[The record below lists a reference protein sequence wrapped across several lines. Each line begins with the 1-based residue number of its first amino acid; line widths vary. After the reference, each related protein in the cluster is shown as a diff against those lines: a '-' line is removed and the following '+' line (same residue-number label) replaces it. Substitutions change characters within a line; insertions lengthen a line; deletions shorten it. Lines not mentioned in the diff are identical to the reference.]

1 MIIKHY
7 NNKRERLA
15 DKRIYDTFIKEE
27 LNGNDTFE
35 FSDEKINTYNKYDY
49 NVFCYKGKW
58 REYVVQKV
66 VEDKRGG
73 AKVYCENSVVELKN
87 VIVTE
92 TSDTATYTAE
102 TLKKYLTG
110 TNWHAGQKFI
120 TFSVKVKTEPVMN
133 LYDLLRKILAAE
145 NLELE
150 TYIEL
155 QGERLVRFINL
166 TPHVGKNNG
175 ARLEYH
181 GRLQSLKRIYEDK
194 DVYTAI
200 FPIGNT
206 VEHEKDGK
214 PIDPDKKRA
223 EREAEKERNR
233 KEREQKNASVQELVV
248 NCSALNVRPDPST
261 KNKPIRVLHYGDT
274 VTSVEVKKV
283 GSYYWA
289 RLSNGGWIRKSYTQN
304 KAIRSTNEKAA
315 DRAKEE
321 AERLRLEGSRRPLT
335 ITYINGSPIL
345 EDKAATQEYGI
356 EVDGGMAA
364 RIGILK
370 ISTSKESELL
380 SKAQEALAL
389 YKKPRAIY
397 EANAYEEG
405 LEGLSLGDDV
415 VIIDDELGA
424 ELQARVIERTIE
436 PDKKTSKI
444 KIGNVSD
451 ATSAIANATK
461 NVMAHT
467 LSAVDEKIAEER
479 KNTTRTIMSA
489 GSWISYGTEPPEVAA
504 NGDVWYRYNPD
515 DTIDVLVWDGEEWVL
530 KMYDT
535 FGKEL
540 ETHIGLV
547 EDKANAFHEDAK
559 AFQNEISQAIKDA
572 GFSNYA
578 DSLKSVNAKLVDL
591 TAKSDPSQIKN
602 VIKEEHY
609 VTETGVHDIVSK
621 IDVSENVKTYI
632 ETHEVVTPDSY
643 KRFVGEVGID
653 KEGKTLQQKLSQIEQ
668 TQNGFQT
675 SVADKQKKT
684 DSRITQLAGVVDTK
698 VSSKQMES
706 RISQTERGISA
717 KVTEAQNRYFDENG
731 KPGEILE
738 QHKMIDGEMK
748 DLDTLS
754 PKDWAENFPNRVV
767 HFKTIAREE
776 FGRLKLI
783 MKAKKS
789 NPADFFVENGI
800 EKVSV
805 RSKKTWD
812 DTSSAPSKV
821 IQEFRSE
828 NMHYI
833 RESIAKDEWGDWKI
847 AASDLMSG
855 INVEAGGVELFSGDN
870 KLVVSP
876 QTTYIQDATI
886 TGAMI
891 RDASIS
897 TAKIG
902 TIDANIANII
912 NITAANLAADRAAFI
927 RALFNGIDSNL
938 EITGDEVKMVPH
950 STDGFGIR
958 YNGHS
963 LNFYKSHRRA
973 TIVTYADGEGTIKG
987 VLFASTFPDQSVA
1000 LGCPSTNDWNE
1011 DPNKR
1016 SHFDVALEVGTDK
1029 PGVTQWGYKIHMYF
1043 DLNMHGHS
1051 IQNQSDIRLKE
1062 QIKPWDVR
1070 ALDEIKKIEFIRY
1083 HWKKRKDLDRPQDT
1097 KTEQYGLSAQSIPFL
1112 TTEDANGYLNVNETK
1127 FLHLTAKGVQEL
1139 EEEVSE
1145 LKKENEELK
1154 KESAELKKRI
1164 ERLEEWMKGANHD

>member
-15 DKRIYDTFIKEE
+15 DKRVYDTFIKEE

-87 VIVTE
+87 VVVTE

-120 TFSVKVKTEPVMN
+120 TFSVTVKTEPVMN
-133 LYDLLRKILAAE
+133 LYDLLRKILVAE

-223 EREAEKERNR
+223 ESEAEKERNR
-233 KEREQKNASVQELVV
+233 KEREQKNASTQELVV
-248 NCSALNVRPDPST
+248 NCSALNVRPAPST
-261 KNKPIRVLHYGDT
+261 NNKPIRVLHYGDT

-321 AERLRLEGSRRPLT
+321 AERLRLEGSKRPLT
-335 ITYINGSPIL
+335 ITYTNGSPIL

-405 LEGLSLGDDV
+405 LEGLSLGDGV

-424 ELQARVIERTIE
+424 ELEARVIERTIE

-451 ATSAIANATK
+451 ATSAMANATK
-461 NVMAHT
+461 NIMAHT

-489 GSWISYGTEPPEVAA
+489 GSRISYGTEPPEVAA
-504 NGDVWYRYNPD
+504 KGDVWYRYNPD

-559 AFQNEISQAIKDA
+559 AFQNEINQAIKDA

-675 SVADKQKKT
+675 SVADKQQKT
-684 DSRITQLAGVVDTK
+684 ESRITQLANVVDTK
-698 VSSKQMES
+698 VSSEQVES
-706 RISQTERGISA
+706 RISQSEKAISLR
-717 KVTEAQNRYFDENG
+717 VEQAQKKY
-731 KPGEILE
+731 GEIMEQRHEINGIVVDLE
-738 QHKMIDGEMK
+738 D
-748 DLDTLS
+748 LS
-754 PKDWAENFPNRVV
+754 PKEWAASFPNRVV
-767 HFKTIAREE
+767 YFRTTAAANYDRLNLVKNTKKEQFEHYQDEE
-776 FGRLKLI
+776 GVVTV
-783 MKAKKS
+783 
-789 NPADFFVENGI
+789 NVQ
-800 EKVSV
+800 
-805 RSKKTWD
+805 SKETWD
-812 DTSSAPSKV
+812 DTTAGSLSKV
-821 IQEFRSE
+821 TQEFRSQ
-828 NMHYI
+828 NMYYI
-833 RESIAKDEWGDWKI
+833 RESYSAKSWWDWKI

-855 INVEAGGVELFSGDN
+855 INVEAGWVDIFSGEN

-876 QTTYIQDATI
+876 QTTFIEDATI
-886 TGAMI
+886 KGAMI
-891 RDASIS
+891 EDAAIS

-902 TIDANIANII
+902 TIDASRANII

-1043 DLNMHGHS
+1043 DLNMHGRS

-1112 TTEDANGYLNVNETK
+1112 TTEDATGYLNVNETK

-1139 EEEVSE
+1139 AEEVSE
-1145 LKKENEELK
+1145 LKKENKELK

-1164 ERLEEWMKGANHD
+1164 ERLEEWMKGAKHD

>member
-15 DKRIYDTFIKEE
+15 DKRVYDTFIKEE

-87 VIVTE
+87 VVVTE

-120 TFSVKVKTEPVMN
+120 TFSVTVKTEPVMN
-133 LYDLLRKILAAE
+133 LYDLLRKILVAE

-223 EREAEKERNR
+223 ESEAEKERNR

-248 NCSALNVRPDPST
+248 NCSALNVRPAPST
-261 KNKPIRVLHYGDT
+261 NNKPIRVLHYGDT
-274 VTSVEVKKV
+274 VASVEVKKV

-315 DRAKEE
+315 DRSKEE

-335 ITYINGSPIL
+335 ITYTNGSPIL

-405 LEGLSLGDDV
+405 LEGLSLGDGV

-424 ELQARVIERTIE
+424 ELEARVIERTIE

-451 ATSAIANATK
+451 ATSAMANATK
-461 NVMAHT
+461 NIMAHT

-504 NGDVWYRYNPD
+504 KGDVWYRYNPD

-559 AFQNEISQAIKDA
+559 AFQNEINQAIKDA

-591 TAKSDPSQIKN
+591 TSKTSPDAIKN
-602 VIKEEHY
+602 IIKKENY
-609 VTETGVHDIVSK
+609 ATEDSVHNAISK
-621 IDVSENVKTYI
+621 IDVNNDIKTYL
-632 ETHEVVTPDSY
+632 ETHEVMKPDTF
-643 KRFVGEVGID
+643 KRYIGEISID
-653 KEGKTLQQKLSQIEQ
+653 ENGNTVAKKISQIEQ
-668 TQNGFQT
+668 NQNGISST
-675 SVADKQKKT
+675 VADNKKNLE
-684 DSRITQLAGVVDTK
+684 SRITQLANVVDSK
-698 VSSKQMES
+698 ISSSEFDTRFSQSEKGLYLKAEEAAKKYAES
-706 RISQTERGISA
+706 AA
-717 KVTEAQNRYFDENG
+717 K
-731 KPGEILE
+731 EIINVE
-738 QHKMIDGEMK
+738 K
-748 DLDTLS
+748 DLSDYRPS
-754 PKDWAENFPNRVV
+754 DFAENYPNKIVR
-767 HFKTIAREE
+767 FSESTSKEDIKNAIA
-776 FGRLKLI
+776 KLADSETASYLENVI
-783 MKAKKS
+783 GLNEVTVLSGQEWKYDDS
-789 NPADFFVENGI
+789 ENPNI
-800 EKVSV
+800 I
-805 RSKKTWD
+805 
-812 DTSSAPSKV
+812 PSKV
-821 IQEFRSE
+821 IQRFKLDKYDHE
-828 NMHYI
+828 I
-833 RESIAKDEWGDWKI
+833 DITRESYSMYKWGEWKLSAKN
-847 AASDLMSG
+847 LMSG
-855 INVEAGGVELFSGDN
+855 INVEAGGVEIFSDKN

-876 QTTYIQDATI
+876 DTTYIKDATI
-886 TGAMI
+886 TSTMI
-891 RDASIS
+891 KEGS
-897 TAKIG
+897 IG
-902 TIDANIANII
+902 TAHIGVIWADSSNIR
-912 NITAANLAADRAAFI
+912 NITAANLTANRAAFI
-927 RALFNGIDSNL
+927 EALFSGNDSML
-938 EITGDEVKMVPH
+938 KITGDSIEMTPYK
-950 STDGFGIR
+950 TKNGFGVK
-958 YNGHS
+958 YDSHS
-963 LNFYKSHRRA
+963 LNFNY
-973 TIVTYADGEGTIKG
+973 DGYRHSTLRIYENGNGEIAGTM
-987 VLFASTFPDQSVA
+987 LASTWSNQSVA
-1000 LGCPSTNDWNE
+1000 LGYPDPNNWNE
-1011 DPNKR
+1011 NPDER
-1016 SHFDVALEVGTDK
+1016 THFSLGLEIATDN
-1029 PGVTQWGYKIHMYF
+1029 PGEKHWDYEVKCNL
-1043 DLNMHGHS
+1043 DLNMRGHK
-1051 IQNQSDIRLKE
+1051 ITAQSDIRLKND
-1062 QIKPWDVR
+1062 IKDWDVH
-1070 ALDEIKKIEFIRY
+1070 ALDEIKKIAFIRF
-1083 HWKKRKDLDRPQDT
+1083 HWKDRHDKDRPTDT
-1097 KTEQYGLSAQSIPFL
+1097 ETEQYGISAQSTPFL
-1112 TTEDANGYLNVNETK
+1112 SVEGGDGYLSIDQTK
-1127 FLHLTAKGVQEL
+1127 LLYTTTKGVQEL
-1139 EEEVSE
+1139 EERISRLE
-1145 LKKENEELK
+1145 KENEELK
-1154 KESAELKKRI
+1154 K
-1164 ERLEEWMKGANHD
+1164 RLEALEKRLS

>member
-15 DKRIYDTFIKEE
+15 DKRVYDTFIKEE

-87 VIVTE
+87 VVVTE

-120 TFSVKVKTEPVMN
+120 TFSVTVKTEPVMN

-166 TPHVGKNNG
+166 TPHVGRNNG

-223 EREAEKERNR
+223 DREAEKERNR

-274 VTSVEVKKV
+274 VTSVEIKKV

-335 ITYINGSPIL
+335 ITYTNGSPIL

-504 NGDVWYRYNPD
+504 KGDVWYRYNPD

-559 AFQNEISQAIKDA
+559 AFQNEINQAIKDA

-591 TAKSDPSQIKN
+591 TAKSDPAQIKN

-621 IDVSENVKTYI
+621 IDVGENVKTYM
-632 ETHEVVTPDSY
+632 ETHEVVTPESY

-675 SVADKQKKT
+675 SVADNQQKT
-684 DSRITQLAGVVDTK
+684 ESRITQLANVVDTK
-698 VSSKQMES
+698 VSSEQVES
-706 RISQTERGISA
+706 RISQSEKAISLR
-717 KVTEAQNRYFDENG
+717 VEQAQKKY
-731 KPGEILE
+731 GEIME
-738 QHKMIDGEMK
+738 QHHEINGIVV
-748 DLDTLS
+748 DLEDLY
-754 PKDWAENFPNRVV
+754 PKAWAASFPNRVV
-767 HFKTIAREE
+767 YFRTTAAANYD
-776 FGRLKLI
+776 RLNL
-783 MKAKKS
+783 
-789 NPADFFVENGI
+789 V
-800 EKVSV
+800 
-805 RSKKTWD
+805 KKTKKEQFEYYQDEEGVVTVNVQSKETWD
-812 DTSSAPSKV
+812 NTTVGSLSKV
-821 IQEFRSE
+821 TQEFRSQ
-828 NMHYI
+828 NMYYI
-833 RESIAKDEWGDWKI
+833 RESYSAKSWGDWKI

-855 INVEAGGVELFSGDN
+855 INVEAGWVDIFSGEN

-876 QTTYIQDATI
+876 QTTFIEDATI
-886 TGAMI
+886 KEAMI
-891 RDASIS
+891 EDAAIS

-902 TIDANIANII
+902 TIDASRANII

-938 EITGDEVKMVPH
+938 EITGDEVRMVPH
-950 STDGFGIR
+950 STDGFGLR
-958 YNGHS
+958 YNGNS
-963 LNFYKSHRRA
+963 LNFFKGYRRA
-973 TIVTYADGEGTIKG
+973 TIRTYADGEGTIKG
-987 VLFASTFPDQSVA
+987 VLFASTYPHQSVA
-1000 LGCPSTNDWNE
+1000 LGCPSTTDWNE
-1011 DPNKR
+1011 GANER
-1016 SHFDVALEVGTDK
+1016 SHFSIALEIGTDK

-1043 DLNMHGHS
+1043 DVNMHGHS

-1083 HWKKRKDLDRPQDT
+1083 HWKKREDLDRPQDT

-1112 TTEDANGYLNVNETK
+1112 TTEDADGYLNVNETK
-1127 FLHLTAKGVQEL
+1127 LLHLAAKGVQEL
-1139 EEEVSE
+1139 SKEVSE
-1145 LKKENEELK
+1145 LQKENGKLK
-1154 KESAELKKRI
+1154 KESDELKKRL
-1164 ERLEEWMKGANHD
+1164 ERLEETMKGQNHD

>member
-15 DKRIYDTFIKEE
+15 DKRVYDTFIKEE

-87 VIVTE
+87 VVVTE

-120 TFSVKVKTEPVMN
+120 TFSVTVKTEPVMN

-223 EREAEKERNR
+223 ESEAEKERNR
-233 KEREQKNASVQELVV
+233 KEREQKNASTQELVV
-248 NCSALNVRPDPST
+248 NCSALNVRPAPST
-261 KNKPIRVLHYGDT
+261 NNKPIRVLHYGDT

-315 DRAKEE
+315 DRSKEE

-335 ITYINGSPIL
+335 ITYTNGSPIL

-405 LEGLSLGDDV
+405 LEGLSLGDGV

-424 ELQARVIERTIE
+424 ELEARVIERTIE

-451 ATSAIANATK
+451 ATSAMANATK
-461 NVMAHT
+461 NIMAHT

-504 NGDVWYRYNPD
+504 KGDVWYRYNPD

-540 ETHIGLV
+540 ETYIGLV
-547 EDKANAFHEDAK
+547 EDKANAFHENAK
-559 AFQNEISQAIKDA
+559 AFQNEINQAIKDA

-675 SVADKQKKT
+675 SVADKQQKT
-684 DSRITQLAGVVDTK
+684 ESRITQLANVVDTK
-698 VSSKQMES
+698 VSSEQVES
-706 RISQTERGISA
+706 RISQSEKAISLR
-717 KVTEAQNRYFDENG
+717 VEQAQKKYG
-731 KPGEILE
+731 KIME
-738 QHKMIDGEMK
+738 QHHEINGIVV
-748 DLDTLS
+748 DLEDLS
-754 PKDWAENFPNRVV
+754 PKEWAASFPNRVV
-767 HFKTIAREE
+767 YFRTTAAANYDRLNLVKNTKKEQFEHYQDEE
-776 FGRLKLI
+776 GVVTV
-783 MKAKKS
+783 
-789 NPADFFVENGI
+789 NVQ
-800 EKVSV
+800 
-805 RSKKTWD
+805 SKETWD
-812 DTSSAPSKV
+812 DTTAGSLSKV
-821 IQEFRSE
+821 TQEFRSQ
-828 NMHYI
+828 NMYYI
-833 RESIAKDEWGDWKI
+833 RESYSAKSWWDWKI

-855 INVEAGGVELFSGDN
+855 INVEAGWVDIFSGEN

-876 QTTYIQDATI
+876 QTTFIEDATI
-886 TGAMI
+886 KGAMI
-891 RDASIS
+891 EDAAIS

-902 TIDANIANII
+902 TIDASRANII

-950 STDGFGIR
+950 STDGFGLR

-963 LNFYKSHRRA
+963 LNFYKGWRRA
-973 TIVTYADGEGTIKG
+973 TIRTYADGEGTIKG
-987 VLFASTFPDQSVA
+987 VLFASTYPHQSVA
-1000 LGCPSTNDWNE
+1000 LGCPNTDDWDENANE
-1011 DPNKR
+1011 R
-1016 SHFDVALEVGTDK
+1016 SHFSIALEVGTDK

-1043 DLNMHGHS
+1043 DLNMHGRS

-1112 TTEDANGYLNVNETK
+1112 TTEDATGYLNVNETK

-1139 EEEVSE
+1139 AEEVSE
-1145 LKKENEELK
+1145 LKKENKELK

-1164 ERLEEWMKGANHD
+1164 ERLEEWMKGAKHD

>member
-15 DKRIYDTFIKEE
+15 DKRVYDTFIKEE

-35 FSDEKINTYNKYDY
+35 FSDEKINTYSKYDY

-87 VIVTE
+87 VVVTT
-92 TSDTATYTAE
+92 TSDTTTYTTE
-102 TLKKYLTG
+102 TFKKYLTG
-110 TNWHAGQKFI
+110 TNWHVGQKFI

-223 EREAEKERNR
+223 ESEAEKERNR

-248 NCSALNVRPDPST
+248 NCSALNVRPTPST
-261 KNKPIRVLHYGDT
+261 NNKPIRVLHYGDA

-321 AERLRLEGSRRPLT
+321 AERLRLEGSKRPLT
-335 ITYINGSPIL
+335 ITYTNGSPIL

-405 LEGLSLGDDV
+405 LEGLSLGDGV

-451 ATSAIANATK
+451 ATSAMANATK
-461 NVMAHT
+461 NAMTHT

-504 NGDVWYRYNPD
+504 KGDVWYRYNPD
-515 DTIDVLVWDGEEWVL
+515 ETIDVLVWDGEEWVL

-559 AFQNEISQAIKDA
+559 AFQNEINQAIKDA

-578 DSLKSVNAKLVDL
+578 DSLKSVNAKLVDI
-591 TAKSDPSQIKN
+591 TSKTSPDAIKN
-602 VIKEEHY
+602 IIKKENY
-609 VTETGVHDIVSK
+609 ATEDSVHNAISK
-621 IDVSENVKTYI
+621 IDVNNDIKTYL
-632 ETHEVVTPDSY
+632 ETHEVMKPDTF
-643 KRFVGEVGID
+643 KRYIGEISID
-653 KEGKTLQQKLSQIEQ
+653 ENGNTVAKKISQIEQ
-668 TQNGFQT
+668 NQNGISST
-675 SVADKQKKT
+675 VADNKKNLE
-684 DSRITQLAGVVDTK
+684 SRITQLANVVDAK
-698 VSSKQMES
+698 VSSEQVES
-706 RISQTERGISA
+706 RISQSEKTISLR
-717 KVTEAQNRYFDENG
+717 VEQAQKKY
-731 KPGEILE
+731 GEIME
-738 QHKMIDGEMK
+738 QHYNIIGEIFV
-748 DLDTLS
+748 DLETLT
-754 PKDWAENFPNRVV
+754 PEQWAADLPNRVV
-767 HFKTIAREE
+767 HFRTTAAENYDRLNLIKKTKKERYKAYQDEE
-776 FGRLKLI
+776 G
-783 MKAKKS
+783 
-789 NPADFFVENGI
+789 VVT
-800 EKVSV
+800 VSV
-805 RSKKTWD
+805 QSAETWD
-812 DTSSAPSKV
+812 NATAGAISKV
-821 IQEFRSE
+821 TQEFRSQ
-828 NMHYI
+828 NMYYI
-833 RESIAKDEWGDWKI
+833 RESVSKSDWGNWKI

-855 INVEAGGVELFSGDN
+855 INVEAGGVEIFSDKN

-876 QTTYIQDATI
+876 DTTYIEKATI
-886 TGAMI
+886 KSAMI
-891 RDASIS
+891 EDGSIN
-897 TAKIG
+897 TAQIG
-902 TIDANIANII
+902 VIWANSSNIR
-912 NITAANLAADRAAFI
+912 NITAANLTANRAAFI
-927 RALFNGIDSNL
+927 EALFSGNDSML
-938 EITGDEVKMVPH
+938 KITGDSIEMTPYK
-950 STDGFGIR
+950 TKGGFGVK
-958 YNGHS
+958 YDSHS
-963 LNFYKSHRRA
+963 LNFNY
-973 TIVTYADGEGTIKG
+973 DGYRHSTLRIYENGNGHISGT
-987 VLFASTFPDQSVA
+987 LLASTWPNQSIA
-1000 LGCPSTNDWNE
+1000 LGYPSPGNWNE
-1011 DPNKR
+1011 SANER
-1016 SHFDVALEVGTDK
+1016 THFALGIEIATDR
-1029 PGVTQWGYKIHMYF
+1029 PGEKQWGYEVKCNL
-1043 DLNMHGHS
+1043 DLNMRGHK
-1051 IQNQSDIRLKE
+1051 ITAQSDIRLKND
-1062 QIKPWDVR
+1062 IKDWDVQ
-1070 ALDEIKKIEFIRY
+1070 ALAEIKKMEFIRF
-1083 HWKKRKDLDRPQDT
+1083 HWKDRHDKDRPTDT
-1097 KTEQYGLSAQSIPFL
+1097 ESEQYGISAQSTPFL
-1112 TTEDANGYLNVNETK
+1112 SVEGGDGYLSIDQTK
-1127 FLHLTAKGVQEL
+1127 LLYTTTKGVQEL
-1139 EEEVSE
+1139 EERISRLE
-1145 LKKENEELK
+1145 KENEELK
-1154 KESAELKKRI
+1154 K
-1164 ERLEEWMKGANHD
+1164 RLEALEKRLS

>member
-15 DKRIYDTFIKEE
+15 DKRVYDTFIKEE

-335 ITYINGSPIL
+335 ITYTNGSPIL

-504 NGDVWYRYNPD
+504 KGDVWYRYNPD

-559 AFQNEISQAIKDA
+559 AFQNEINQAIKDA

-591 TAKSDPSQIKN
+591 TAKSDPAQIKN

-621 IDVSENVKTYI
+621 IDVSENVKTYM

-675 SVADKQKKT
+675 SVADNQQKT
-684 DSRITQLAGVVDTK
+684 ESRITQLANVVDTK
-698 VSSKQMES
+698 VSSEQVES
-706 RISQTERGISA
+706 RISQSEKAISLR
-717 KVTEAQNRYFDENG
+717 VEQAQKKY
-731 KPGEILE
+731 GEIME
-738 QHKMIDGEMK
+738 QHHDINGTIV
-748 DLDTLS
+748 DLEDLS
-754 PKDWAENFPNRVV
+754 PGAWATSFPNRVV
-767 HFKTIAREE
+767 YFRTTA
-776 FGRLKLI
+776 GANYDRLNL
-783 MKAKKS
+783 
-789 NPADFFVENGI
+789 V
-800 EKVSV
+800 
-805 RSKKTWD
+805 KKTKREQSEYYKDEEGVVTVNVQSKETWD
-812 DTSSAPSKV
+812 NTTAGSISNV
-821 IQEFRSE
+821 TQEFRSQ
-828 NMHYI
+828 NMYYI
-833 RESIAKDEWGDWKI
+833 RRAYSANSWADWKI

-855 INVEAGGVELFSGDN
+855 INVEAGWVDIFSGEN

-876 QTTYIQDATI
+876 QTTFIEDATI
-886 TGAMI
+886 KEAMI
-891 RDASIS
+891 EDAAIS

-902 TIDANIANII
+902 TIDASRANII

-927 RALFNGIDSNL
+927 RALFNGIYSNL

-963 LNFYKSHRRA
+963 LNFYKGYRRA
-973 TIVTYADGEGTIKG
+973 TIITYSDAEGKIKG
-987 VLFASTFPDQSVA
+987 VLFASTYPHQSVS
-1000 LGCPSTNDWNE
+1000 LGYPSSSGEEWKEPADT
-1011 DPNKR
+1011 R
-1016 SHFDVALEVGTDK
+1016 SHFSIALEVGTDK
-1029 PGVTQWGYKIHMYF
+1029 PGDKQWGYKIHMYL

>member
-15 DKRIYDTFIKEE
+15 DKRVYDTLVKEE

-35 FSDEKINTYNKYDY
+35 FSDEKINAYNKYDY
-49 NVFCYKGKW
+49 IVFCYKGEW

-87 VIVTE
+87 VVVT
-92 TSDTATYTAE
+92 TTYDTATYTAE
-102 TLKKYLTG
+102 TFKQYLTG
-110 TNWHAGQKFI
+110 TNWNAGQKFI
-120 TFSVKVKTEPVMN
+120 TFSVTVKTEPVMN
-133 LYDLLRKILAAE
+133 LYDLFRKVLAAE

-155 QGERLVRFINL
+155 QGERLVRFLNL
-166 TPHVGKNNG
+166 TPHIGKNNG
-175 ARLEYH
+175 VRLEYH

-206 VEHEKDGK
+206 VEHEPDGK

-261 KNKPIRVLHYGDT
+261 NNTPLRVLHYGDT

-289 RLSNGGWIRKSYTQN
+289 RLSDGGWIRKSYTQN

-321 AERLRLEGSRRPLT
+321 AERLRLEGSKRPLT
-335 ITYINGSPIL
+335 ITYTNGSPIL

-356 EVDGGMAA
+356 EVEGGMAA

-380 SKAQEALAL
+380 SKAREALAL

-424 ELQARVIERTIE
+424 ELRARVIERTIE

-444 KIGNVSD
+444 KIGNISD
-451 ATSAIANATK
+451 ATSAMANATK
-461 NVMAHT
+461 NAMAHT

-489 GSWISYGTEPPEVAA
+489 GSWISYGSEPPEVAA
-504 NGDVWYRYNPD
+504 KGDVWYRYNPD
-515 DTIDVLVWDGEEWVL
+515 ETIDVLVWDGEEWVL

-559 AFQNEISQAIKDA
+559 AFQNEINQAIKDA
-572 GFSNYA
+572 GFSNYS

-591 TAKSDPSQIKN
+591 TAKSDPERIKN

-621 IDVSENVKTYI
+621 IDVSENVKTYM
-632 ETHEVVTPDSY
+632 ETHEVVTPESY

-653 KEGKTLQQKLSQIEQ
+653 SEGKTLQQKLSQIEQ
-668 TQNGFQT
+668 TQSGFQT
-675 SVADKQKKT
+675 SVTDNQQKT
-684 DSRITQLAGVVDTK
+684 ESRITQLANVVDTK
-698 VSSKQMES
+698 VSSEQVES
-706 RISQTERGISA
+706 RISQSEKAISLQ
-717 KVTEAQNRYFDENG
+717 VAQAQKKY
-731 KPGEILE
+731 GEIME
-738 QHKMIDGEMK
+738 QLYVANGNVVDRE
-748 DLDTLS
+748 DLT
-754 PKDWAENFPNRVV
+754 PEDWAASFPNRVV
-767 HFKTIAREE
+767 HFRTTAAANYDRLNLIKKTKKENYKSYQDEE
-776 FGRLKLI
+776 GVVTVNVQ
-783 MKAKKS
+783 S
-789 NPADFFVENGI
+789 NE
-800 EKVSV
+800 
-805 RSKKTWD
+805 TWD
-812 DTSSAPSKV
+812 DAAAMGSSKV
-821 IQEFRSE
+821 IQEFRSQ
-828 NMHYI
+828 NMYYI
-833 RESIAKDEWGDWKI
+833 RESVSKSAWGNWKI

-855 INVEAGGVELFSGDN
+855 INVEAGGVEIFSGDN
-870 KLVVSP
+870 KLMVSP
-876 QTTYIQDATI
+876 QTTYIADATI
-886 TGAMI
+886 TEAMI
-891 RDASIS
+891 KDASIS
-897 TAKIG
+897 SAKIG
-902 TIDANIANII
+902 TIDARIARII
-912 NITAANLAADRAAFI
+912 NLTAANLAADKAAFI
-927 RALFNGIDSNL
+927 RALFNGIYSNL
-938 EITGDEVKMVPH
+938 EITGDEVRMVPH
-950 STDGFGIR
+950 NTNGFGLR
-958 YNGHS
+958 YNGQS
-963 LNFYKSHRRA
+963 LNFYKDGWRRA
-973 TIVTYADGEGTIKG
+973 TIITYSDGKNDIKG
-987 VLFASTFPDQSVA
+987 VLFASTFSHQSVA
-1000 LGCPSTNDWNE
+1000 LGYPSTADGEWDE
-1011 DPNKR
+1011 DPDTR
-1016 SHFDVALEVGTDK
+1016 MHFSIALEVGTDN
-1029 PGVTQWGYKIHMYF
+1029 PGVTHWGYRIHMYL
-1043 DLNMHGHS
+1043 DLHMHGHS

-1112 TTEDANGYLNVNETK
+1112 TTEDADGYLNVNETK

-1139 EEEVSE
+1139 AEEVSE

>member
-15 DKRIYDTFIKEE
+15 DKRVYDTFIKEE

-49 NVFCYKGKW
+49 IVFCYKGKW
-58 REYVVQKV
+58 REYVVQKI

-120 TFSVKVKTEPVMN
+120 TFSVTVKTEPVMN

-155 QGERLVRFINL
+155 RGERLVRFINL
-166 TPHVGKNNG
+166 TPHVGRNNG

-223 EREAEKERNR
+223 EREAEQERNR

-274 VTSVEVKKV
+274 VTSVEIKKV

-335 ITYINGSPIL
+335 ITYTNGSPIL
-345 EDKAATQEYGI
+345 EDKAATKEYGI

-436 PDKKTSKI
+436 PDKKASKI

-451 ATSAIANATK
+451 ATSAIANVTK

-504 NGDVWYRYNPD
+504 KGDVWYRYNPD

-559 AFQNEISQAIKDA
+559 AFQNEINQAIKDA

-591 TAKSDPSQIKN
+591 TAKSDPAQIKN

-621 IDVSENVKTYI
+621 IDVGENVKTYM
-632 ETHEVVTPDSY
+632 ETHEVVTPESY
-643 KRFVGEVGID
+643 KRFVGKVGID

-675 SVADKQKKT
+675 SVADNQQKT
-684 DSRITQLAGVVDTK
+684 ESRITQLANVVDTK
-698 VSSKQMES
+698 VSSEQVES
-706 RISQTERGISA
+706 RISQSEKAISLR
-717 KVTEAQNRYFDENG
+717 VEQAQKKY
-731 KPGEILE
+731 GEIME
-738 QHKMIDGEMK
+738 QHHEINGIVV
-748 DLDTLS
+748 DLEDLY
-754 PKDWAENFPNRVV
+754 PKAWAASFPNRVV
-767 HFKTIAREE
+767 YFRTTAAANYD
-776 FGRLKLI
+776 RLNL
-783 MKAKKS
+783 
-789 NPADFFVENGI
+789 V
-800 EKVSV
+800 
-805 RSKKTWD
+805 KKTKKEQFEYYQDEEGVVTVNVQSKETWD
-812 DTSSAPSKV
+812 NTTVGSLSKV
-821 IQEFRSE
+821 TQEFRSQ
-828 NMHYI
+828 NMYYI
-833 RESIAKDEWGDWKI
+833 RESYSAKSWGDWKI

-855 INVEAGGVELFSGDN
+855 INVEAGWVDIFSGEN

-876 QTTYIQDATI
+876 QTTFIEDATI
-886 TGAMI
+886 KEAMI
-891 RDASIS
+891 EDAAIS

-902 TIDANIANII
+902 TIDASRANII

-927 RALFNGIDSNL
+927 RALFNGVDSNL

-963 LNFYKSHRRA
+963 LNFYKNYRRA
-973 TIVTYADGEGTIKG
+973 TIITYADGEGTIKG
-987 VLFASTFPDQSVA
+987 VLFASTFSDQSVA

-1011 DPNKR
+1011 DPDER
-1016 SHFDVALEVGTDK
+1016 SHFDIALEIGTDK
-1029 PGVTQWGYKIHMYF
+1029 PGVKQWGYKIHMYF
-1043 DLNMHGHS
+1043 DVNMHGRS

-1083 HWKKRKDLDRPQDT
+1083 RWKKREDLDRPQDT

-1112 TTEDANGYLNVNETK
+1112 TTEDADGYLNVNETK
-1127 FLHLTAKGVQEL
+1127 LLHLTAKGVQEL
-1139 EEEVSE
+1139 AEEVSE

-1164 ERLEEWMKGANHD
+1164 ERLEEWMKGAKHD